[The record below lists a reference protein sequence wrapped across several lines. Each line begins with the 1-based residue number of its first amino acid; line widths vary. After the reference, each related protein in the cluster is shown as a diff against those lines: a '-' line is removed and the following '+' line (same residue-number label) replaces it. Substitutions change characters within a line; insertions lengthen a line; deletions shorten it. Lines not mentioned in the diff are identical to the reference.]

1 MRVPSVGLSHDE
13 RRIIDEGYRLAEE
26 MLRDYRD
33 PPPLPVRMFNDA
45 LTACRES
52 LRCFYRAVLRD

>member
-45 LTACRES
+45 LTACRRA
-52 LRCFYRAVLRD
+52 LRELQRALVRY